1 MRFYASV
8 RGILSLKVLIIACRY
23 YPAKNS
29 GGPVISIDNLCS
41 LLNHKVEFNV
51 LAFDHDVGSDE
62 VFKDIDIGWNKHD
75 NCSVYY
81 LPKKDVNTKNFSS
94 LIADLR
100 PDLLYVNSLFSAKF
114 VVSALKSARD
124 HGLPV
129 LLAPRGQLC
138 ANAFKKKAKKFA
150 YLTLYRRLFSKNN
163 VYYQYTSTEER
174 NAILHYLPAKPER
187 VLGLPNIPNT
197 RVTPPKKAEKL
208 QGKLKI
214 AFISRIHSKK
224 NLLGAIRFLH
234 EVSGDVDFNIY
245 GPLEEESYWV
255 KCQDEISKLPRN
267 ISVAHLGTL
276 NYDEVFNIFASH
288 DVFLFPTFSE
298 NYGHVIA
305 ESLLSGCPVLI
316 SDQTPWSGV
325 TDEGAGWVYSLDNE
339 QGFISTLNHLVE
351 MDASEYRSI
360 SSKCRNYVLGQLNLE
375 EIADSYISS
384 FEMLKIEGT
393 KTNA

>member
-1 MRFYASV
+1 MLTYASA
-8 RGILSLKVLIIACRY
+8 RGIRSLKVLIIACRY

-41 LLNHKVEFNV
+41 LLNHKVEFHV

-62 VFKDIDIGWNKHD
+62 KFKDIDIGWNKRD

-81 LPKKDVNTKNFSS
+81 LSKKDVNTNVVSS

-100 PDLLYVNSLFSAKF
+100 PDLLYVNSLFSHMF
-114 VVSALKSARD
+114 VVSALKCARD
-124 HGLPV
+124 RQLPV

-138 ANAFKKKAKKFA
+138 KNAFKKKAKKLV
-150 YLTLYRRLFSKNN
+150 YLTLYRRLFSKSN
-163 VYYQYTSTEER
+163 VFYQYTSMEER
-174 NAILHYLPAKPER
+174 KAILDYLPVKSER

-197 RVTPPKKAEKL
+197 RVNPPKKAHKV

-214 AFISRIHSKK
+214 AFISRVHSKK
-224 NLLGAIRFLH
+224 NLLGAIKLLH
-234 EVSGDVDFNIY
+234 EVSGDVRFDIY
-245 GPLEEESYWV
+245 GPLEEKSYWQ

-267 ISVAHLGTL
+267 ISVAYLGSV

-288 DVFLFPTFSE
+288 DVFLFPTLSE

-325 TDEGAGWVYSLDNE
+325 TDEGVGWAYSLDNQ
-339 QGFISTLNHLVE
+339 QGFSNTLNHLVK
-351 MDASEYRSI
+351 MDSSEYRAVSL
-360 SSKCRNYVLGQLNLE
+360 KCRRYVLNQINLE
-375 EIADSYISS
+375 EIAGSYYSS
-384 FEMLKIEGT
+384 FEMLINRRNKL
-393 KTNA
+393 